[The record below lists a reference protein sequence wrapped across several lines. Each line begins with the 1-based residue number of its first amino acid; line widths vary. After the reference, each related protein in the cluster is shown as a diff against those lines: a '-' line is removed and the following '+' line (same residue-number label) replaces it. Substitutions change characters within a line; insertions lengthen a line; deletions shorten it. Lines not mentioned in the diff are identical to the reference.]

1 MAKLEVRTAPFGA
14 TGDGRAVT
22 RIDLLGADG
31 SGIALLD
38 LGAAVTEVRVPDR
51 HGVLANVALG
61 YGGLGGYLVNAPYF
75 GVLVGRCANRIAG
88 AAFDLDGREHRLVA
102 NEGRN
107 QLHGGPGGFHARVWT
122 LDRVAAAAAG
132 DDRAAVTLHLVS
144 EDGDQG
150 YPGRV
155 EVAATF
161 AWSERHELDILLE
174 ATCDAPTLVNLAH
187 HGYWNLAGEGA
198 GTVDDHRLT
207 VRAGAFLPVD
217 GERLP
222 TGERRPVA
230 GTPYD
235 LREGRRLGDVVR
247 ADDPQV
253 AGARGVDH
261 CFVLDRARA
270 VTGEAAEAAVLHDPS
285 SGRTLRLST
294 TEPGLQVYAA
304 GYLDGT
310 IVGTSGRRYRQGDG
324 LALEPQGF
332 PDAIHRPDF
341 PSVVL
346 RPGETYRQ
354 KTTFAFSVA

>member
-1 MAKLEVRTAPFGA
+1 MAELEVRTAPFGA

-22 RIDLLGADG
+22 RIDLNGADG
-31 SGIALLD
+31 SGVALLD

-51 HGVLANVALG
+51 HGHLANVVLG
-61 YGGLGGYLVNAPYF
+61 HAGLAGYLANAPYF
-75 GVLVGRCANRIAG
+75 GVIVGRCANRIAG
-88 AAFDLDGREHRLVA
+88 AAFHLDGRVHRLPA

-107 QLHGGPGGFHARVWT
+107 QLHGGPDGFHARVWM
-122 LDRVAAAAAG
+122 LDRVAVAAA
-132 DDRAAVTLHLVS
+132 DDRAGVTLRLVS
-144 EDGDQG
+144 DDGDQG

-155 EVAATF
+155 EVAATI
-161 AWSERHELDILLE
+161 AWTARHELDILLE

-198 GTVDDHRLT
+198 GSVDDHRLT
-207 VRAGAFLPVD
+207 VGAAAFLPVD
-217 GERLP
+217 GELLP
-222 TGERRPVA
+222 TGELRPVE
-230 GTPYD
+230 GTPFD
-235 LREGRRLGDVVR
+235 LRDGRRLGDVVR

-261 CFVLDRARA
+261 CFVLDRAGAERGQL
-270 VTGEAAEAAVLHDPS
+270 VEAAVLHEPA

-304 GYLDGT
+304 GYLDGA
-310 IVGTSGRRYRQGDG
+310 IVGPSGRRYRQGDG

-332 PDAIHRPDF
+332 PDAVHRPEF

-354 KTTFAFSVA
+354 RSVFAFTAE